1 MHIHIVGVCGTFMG
15 GVARLATE
23 LGHTVSGSDKAFYP
37 PMSDQ
42 LAALGVATCPQ
53 YAAENLSPTP
63 DLVVIGNAVSRGN
76 PEVEAVLDRGLP
88 YTSGAQWLADEVL
101 RGRRVIAVA
110 GTHGKTTTSSL
121 VAHLLEA
128 SGLSPGFLIGGVP
141 GNFGVS
147 ARLGQSACFVV
158 EADEYD
164 TAFFD
169 KRSKFVHYRP
179 EIAVLNNLEFDHAD
193 IFPDLAAIETQFHHF
208 LRCVPG
214 RGSVVY
220 NAEDPAV
227 VRVLERGCWSHRVGF
242 GGAADW
248 QLDAAQALCGPGLA
262 PRQPAGWIAAGR
274 HNRLNAL
281 AAVAACR
288 PFVPD
293 PGELVAHL
301 AGFEPPKRR
310 LEHLGVGRGV
320 TVYDDFAHH
329 PTAIAATLEA
339 LQSLHPGARLR
350 VALELRS
357 NSMRAGAHATALP
370 AALCAATQ
378 VVLYDP
384 DGRAGDGV
392 AGDTATHVTSRCEL
406 IDTLT
411 REAREGDCIVCMSN
425 GSFEGVQRQILDA
438 LTGA

>member
-1 MHIHIVGVCGTFMG
+1 MHIHIIGVCGTFMG

-23 LGHTVSGSDKAFYP
+23 LGHAVSGSDKAFYP

-42 LAALGVATCPQ
+42 LAALGVTAFPQ
-53 YAAENLSPTP
+53 YTAANLSIAP

-88 YTSGAQWLADEVL
+88 YTSGAQWLGDVLL
-101 RGRRVIAVA
+101 RGRRVVAVA

-128 SGLSPGFLIGGVP
+128 GGLAPGFLIGGVP

-147 ARLGQSACFVV
+147 ARLGQSDVFVV

-179 EIAVLNNLEFDHAD
+179 RVAVLNNLEFDHAD
-193 IFPDLAAIETQFHHF
+193 IFADLAAIETQFHHL

-214 RGSVVY
+214 QGSVVV
-220 NAEDPAV
+220 NAEDTALA
-227 VRVLERGCWSHRVGF
+227 RVLERGCWSNRVGF
-242 GGAADW
+242 GAKACW
-248 QLDAAQALCGPGLA
+248 HLDDAQALCGPGLVA
-262 PRQPAGWIAAGR
+262 TQPDGWIAAGR

-281 AAVAACR
+281 AALAACAQ
-288 PFVPD
+288 FGLD
-293 PGELVAHL
+293 PVELMPQL
-301 AGFEPPKRR
+301 ARFEPPKRR
-310 LEHLGVGRGV
+310 LERLGISRGV
-320 TVYDDFAHH
+320 VVYDDFAHH
-329 PTAIAATLEA
+329 PTAIAATLDA
-339 LQSLHPGARLR
+339 LQSRHPGAPLR

-357 NSMRAGAHATALP
+357 NSMRAGAHADALP
-370 AALCAATQ
+370 LALNAADQ

-384 DGRAGDGV
+384 DGRAADLELGDS
-392 AGDTATHVTSRCEL
+392 ASKVTSLCEL
-406 IDTLT
+406 IDTL
-411 REAREGDCIVCMSN
+411 ARASCEGDCIVCMSN

-438 LTGA
+438 LAGP